1 MKIYV
6 YYNKLY
12 SIYFIF
18 RRRTFFE
25 KFITAQDAAVIFF
38 LFYRNLSI
46 LSCRK
51 SNFKI
56 QIRNIIKVEK
66 NEYVEVERNFIK
78 DFFFYRKIELQKFFS
93 FKVQYTA
100 G

>member
-6 YYNKLY
+6 YYNKLH

-18 RRRTFFE
+18 RRRTFLE

-46 LSCRK
+46 LSRRK

-78 DFFFYRKIELQKFFS
+78 DFFFYQKIELQKFFCP
-93 FKVQYTA
+93 KVQYTA